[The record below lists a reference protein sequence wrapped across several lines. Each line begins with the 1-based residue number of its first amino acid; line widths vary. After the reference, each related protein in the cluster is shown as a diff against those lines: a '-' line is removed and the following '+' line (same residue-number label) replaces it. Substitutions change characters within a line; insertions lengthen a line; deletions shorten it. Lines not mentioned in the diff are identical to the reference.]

1 MSPRRT
7 RIEKVVTLRERELDK
22 RVQQLAGTRVVEAQA
37 LSAEEQQKLALAKAS
52 ESRLK
57 LAEEGEAL
65 SAMSWIEA
73 NEWLANRRLHLE
85 KARVE
90 AARAQVETRKAQGAV
105 LTARTD
111 LKKVELLSVR
121 IQKQEDST
129 AQRVERR
136 LEDELSSLRFRR
148 TESDK

>member
-7 RIEKVVTLRERELDK
+7 RIEKVVTLREKELDK
-22 RVQQLAGTRVVEAQA
+22 RVQHLAGQRAAEARA
-37 LSAEEQQKLALAKAS
+37 LSAEEQKKVELEQAS

-73 NEWLANRRLHLE
+73 NEWLANRRLHHE
-85 KARVE
+85 KARVDT
-90 AARAQVETRKAQGAV
+90 ARAQIDTQKAQGAV
-105 LTARTD
+105 LSARTD
-111 LKKVELLSVR
+111 LKKVELLSER
-121 IQKQEDST
+121 IQKQESDS

-148 TESDK
+148 SESDK

>member
-7 RIEKVVTLRERELDK
+7 RIEKVVTLREKELDK
-22 RVQQLAGTRVVEAQA
+22 RVQQLAGTRAAEVRA
-37 LSAEEQQKLALAKAS
+37 LSAEEQKKLELEKAS
-52 ESRLK
+52 DTRLK

-65 SAMSWIEA
+65 SANNWIEA

-85 KARVE
+85 KAKL
-90 AARAQVETRKAQGAV
+90 AAERAQIETRKAQGAV
-105 LTARTD
+105 LVARTD
-111 LKKVELLSVR
+111 LKKVELLSDR
-121 IQKQEDST
+121 IQKQENST

-148 TESDK
+148 TEADK

>member
-7 RIEKVVTLRERELDK
+7 RIEKVVTLREKELDK
-22 RVQQLAGTRVVEAQA
+22 RVQQLAGTRAAEARA
-37 LSAEEQQKLALAKAS
+37 LSAEEQKKQELEQAS

-73 NEWLANRRLHLE
+73 NEWMANRRLHLE
-85 KARVE
+85 KARIE
-90 AARAQVETRKAQGAV
+90 AMRAQQNTQKAQGAV
-105 LTARTD
+105 MTARTD
-111 LKKVELLSVR
+111 LKKVELLSER
-121 IQKQEDST
+121 IQKQEEST
-129 AQRVERR
+129 TQRTERR

-148 TESDK
+148 SEADK

>member
-7 RIEKVVTLRERELDK
+7 RIEKVVTLREKELDK
-22 RVQQLAGTRVVEAQA
+22 RVQQLAGTRAAEARA
-37 LSAEEQQKLALAKAS
+37 LSAEEQKKLDLEKAS

-65 SAMSWIEA
+65 SAKNWIEA
-73 NEWLANRRLHLE
+73 NEWLANRRLHHE
-85 KARVE
+85 KARVD
-90 AARAQVETRKAQGAV
+90 ATQAQLETQKAQGAV
-105 LTARTD
+105 LVARTD
-111 LKKVELLSVR
+111 LKKVELLSER

-136 LEDELSSLRFRR
+136 LEDELSALRFRR
-148 TESDK
+148 TESEK

>member
-1 MSPRRT
+1 MSPRRA
-7 RIEKVVTLRERELDK
+7 RIEKVVTLREKELDK
-22 RVQQLAGTRVVEAQA
+22 RVAKLHGTREAEVRA
-37 LSAEEQQKLALAKAS
+37 LSAEEQKKLELEAAS

-73 NEWLANRRLHLE
+73 NEWLTTRQKQLEQARL
-85 KARVE
+85 A
-90 AARAQVETRKAQGAV
+90 AARAQLETRKVQGEV
-105 LTARTD
+105 MHARSD
-111 LKKVELLSVR
+111 LKKVELLSER
-121 IQKQEDST
+121 IQKQERSD
-129 AQRVERR
+129 AERVERR

>member
-22 RVQQLAGTRVVEAQA
+22 RVQQLAGSRTAEAQA
-37 LSAEEQQKLALAKAS
+37 LSAEQQKKQELEQAS

-65 SAMSWIEA
+65 SAMTWIEA
-73 NEWLANRRLHLE
+73 NEWLANRRLQLE
-85 KARVE
+85 RARVD
-90 AARAQVETRKAQGAV
+90 AARAQAATQKAQGEV

-121 IQKQEDST
+121 IQKQEDSS

>member
-7 RIEKVVTLRERELDK
+7 RIGKVVTLREKELDK
-22 RVQQLAGTRVVEAQA
+22 RVQQLAGTRAAEARA
-37 LSAEEQQKLALAKAS
+37 LSAEEQKKLDLEKAS
-52 ESRLK
+52 ETRLK

-65 SAMSWIEA
+65 SASNWIEA

-85 KARVE
+85 KARVDAE
-90 AARAQVETRKAQGAV
+90 RAQVETRKAQGAV
-105 LTARTD
+105 LVARTD
-111 LKKVELLSVR
+111 LKKVELLSER
-121 IQKQEDST
+121 IQKQENST

-148 TESDK
+148 TEADK